1 MPVASTA
8 VAVLSSALEVA
19 CRDFLQCWL
28 IFAASVHHMLSQQ
41 ARVAVYATVDI
52 ADTRYIPGF
61 AVWCSKHAC
70 FRAVEILRVPAAVPR
85 PRQCLNLDVTTD

>member
-19 CRDFLQCWL
+19 SRAFLQCWL
-28 IFAASVHHMLSQQ
+28 IAAASVHPMLSQQ

-52 ADTRYIPGF
+52 ADTRYIPSL

-70 FRAVEILRVPAAVPR
+70 LRGMEILRVPPL
-85 PRQCLNLDVTTD
+85 QCLDYRSA